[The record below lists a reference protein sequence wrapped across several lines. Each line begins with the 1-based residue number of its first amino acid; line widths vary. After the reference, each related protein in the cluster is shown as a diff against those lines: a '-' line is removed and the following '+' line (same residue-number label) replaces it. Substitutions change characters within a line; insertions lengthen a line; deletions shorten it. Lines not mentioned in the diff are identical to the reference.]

1 MSNFDIAKKEAVRL
15 LKIAKENISGDTP
28 TIPIKNLSQ
37 AKEYIARIHGYQTWY
52 EYEQDLKIQ
61 DSMFSKSHK
70 NEKISEIKRVLDNLN
85 ALNKP
90 APFQFVLNNRKDEEF
105 KSFENIERKSNVIAN
120 EKLEKTFLPAVMKQ
134 HHLKHYPF
142 YISGGCG
149 SGAGETVISII
160 DDYVNNN
167 EGAILLN
174 GDGGHGS
181 YWKLYSIIHQAKR
194 SHDFYVLN
202 FMAKDISSS
211 NTIDPINDI
220 IGDEHLFKI
229 LFGSEIGIIVNALSQ
244 CVKQAGGL
252 VTFSN
257 LESFIN
263 FNNLQHFLNDS
274 FFKEAH
280 IILENYIQDI
290 LVEDPIKTIKK
301 HVIKCIQARKMIDV
315 ILDNPFVFSTEPQIR
330 LDRIFYKRQILSVM
344 LPCLEK
350 NPDHCAGLVSLIVGN
365 IEHMARRFKNC
376 QNIQNI
382 IYKEL
387 TYSVNNELVEYIFS
401 HDNNNTINYTYH
413 IYDHYH
419 KYNFDNK
426 CIEIS
431 KTFALM
437 KMECEYP
444 DALKL
449 KIFDNL
455 IINNTSFNRRSIYK
469 LNTGEAFLFNTVE
482 KNLNKCKLIYKDIKS
497 VEYAK
502 LNKIQT

>member
-28 TIPIKNLSQ
+28 TLPIKNLSQ

-52 EYEQDLKIQ
+52 EYEQDLKMQ

-70 NEKISEIKRVLDNLN
+70 NEKISEIKRVLDNLDD
-85 ALNKP
+85 LNKKI
-90 APFQFVLNNRKDEEF
+90 PFQFVLNNRKDEEF
-105 KSFENIERKSNVIAN
+105 KSFENIERKTNVIAN
-120 EKLEKTFLPAVMKQ
+120 EKLEKTFLPAAIKQ

-149 SGAGETVISII
+149 SGAGECIISMI
-160 DDYVNNN
+160 DDYISNK
-167 EGAILLN
+167 EGVILVN
-174 GDGGHGS
+174 GDGGYGS
-181 YWKLYSIIHQAKR
+181 YWKLYSSIHQANR
-194 SHDFYVLN
+194 IHDFYVLN
-202 FMAKDISSS
+202 FTAKESGSS

-229 LFGSEIGIIVNALSQ
+229 LFGDKIGVIVNALSE

-263 FNNLQHFLNDS
+263 FSNLQQFLNDS
-274 FFKEAH
+274 FFKDAH
-280 IILENYIQDI
+280 SIVESYITDT

-301 HVIKCIQARKMIDV
+301 HVINCMQARKMIDI
-315 ILDNPFVFSTEPQIR
+315 ILENPFVFSTEPQIR

-350 NPDHCAGLVSLIVGN
+350 DPDHCTNLVSLIVGN

-376 QNIQNI
+376 QNIQNV

-387 TYSVNNELVEYIFS
+387 IYSVNNELVDYIFS

-426 CIEIS
+426 CIEVS
-431 KTFALM
+431 KTFSLM

-444 DALKL
+444 NALKL

-455 IINNTSFNRRSIYK
+455 IINNRSFNRRGINH
-469 LNTGEAFLFNTVE
+469 LNAGECFLFNTVD

-497 VEYAK
+497 VEYAQ
-502 LNKIQT
+502 LNRIQS